1 MAAHT
6 YLLTAKTLDS
16 MVDAADIDEA
26 VRKRLRFSIMQW
38 VEASSPA
45 NFLVTNPDAQRELI
59 KSNGQSLCR
68 GMANLIS
75 DLQKGRLT
83 QSDESQF
90 ELGKNVGITP
100 GAVIYQKDRKST
112 RLNSSHVRISYA
124 VFC

>member
-1 MAAHT
+1 EWLRISTSAQQGALAPPADRRVRSEAWATNTASLLAAHT

-26 VRKRLRFSIMQW
+26 VRQRLPFPIMQW

-59 KSNGQSLCR
+59 KSNGQSLCG
-68 GMANLIS
+68 GMANLIT

-90 ELGKNVGITP
+90 EL
-100 GAVIYQKDRKST
+100 
-112 RLNSSHVRISYA
+112 
-124 VFC
+124 